1 MRKRNITCLF
11 DNIFWYLIYSLPV
24 WVYLISFAVPSVSR
38 VLYELLNTFGLGSSV
53 SITYTTLSDLF
64 GSTGL
69 LPLFDNSLTIQLF
82 SWFINCMIIH
92 LAVDFLLFIPRLC
105 HKFMSVLT
113 QDKD

>member
-11 DNIFWYLIYSLPV
+11 DNIFWYLIYSLPL

-38 VLYELLNTFGLGSSV
+38 VLPDILSTFGLGSSG
-53 SITYTTLSDLF
+53 SITYTTLADIF
-64 GSTGL
+64 GAAGV

-92 LAVDFLLFIPRLC
+92 IAVDFLLFIPRLC
-105 HKFMSVLT
+105 HKFMAFLT